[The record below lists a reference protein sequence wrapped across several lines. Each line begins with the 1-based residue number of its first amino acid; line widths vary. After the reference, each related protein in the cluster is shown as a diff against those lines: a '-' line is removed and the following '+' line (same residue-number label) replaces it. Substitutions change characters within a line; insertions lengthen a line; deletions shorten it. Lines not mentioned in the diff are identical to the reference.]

1 MLAAFA
7 VVAAYLAGFYSG
19 AAAFVWY
26 LKSQYPDV
34 CAALVQQIKEREKRR
49 HADKVR

>member
-26 LKSQYPDV
+26 LKDQYPDV
-34 CAALVQQIKEREKRR
+34 CAALVRQIEERKKRR
-49 HADKVR
+49 HVDKIR